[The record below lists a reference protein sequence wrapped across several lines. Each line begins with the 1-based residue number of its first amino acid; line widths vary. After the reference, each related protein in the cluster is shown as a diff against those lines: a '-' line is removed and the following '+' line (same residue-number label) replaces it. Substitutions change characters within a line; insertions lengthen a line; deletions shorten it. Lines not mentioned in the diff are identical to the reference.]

1 VPENLKSADRHR
13 VNQRDALRPVGD
25 IDRRIQVVEEDAD
38 NFTETE
44 RDDGQIVAAQ
54 LERWRTEQ
62 DAKDAGNHGANRQN
76 DPERQVQAEMRT
88 GQQRVNVSAHGIEG
102 DVTEIEQAGKADDD
116 VQAKRQEDIQDGEI
130 QNAHPGLT
138 AHRRD
143 EGQGNQ
149 GDGNQVMPKIERGLS
164 QFFMPDLPIFSPNRP
179 EGLNIKTPISTT
191 KAKIS

>member
-1 VPENLKSADRHR
+1 MQAQVDDDDQDGERHQQKVILLRSTQGIAQNLGCAGELEASDRHR
-13 VNQRDALRPVGD
+13 VNQRNALRAVGD
-25 IDRRIQVVEEDAD
+25 IDRRVQVVEEDAD

-62 DAKDAGNHGANRQN
+62 DTKNAGDHRANRQN

-130 QNAHPGLT
+130 RDAHPGLT
-138 AHRRD
+138 AHRGD
-143 EGQGNQ
+143 KGQGNQ
-149 GDGNQVMPKIERGLS
+149 GDGNQR
-164 QFFMPDLPIFSPNRP
+164 D
-179 EGLNIKTPISTT
+179 
-191 KAKIS
+191 AKD